1 MMVSLDNIIND
12 TSINEDL
19 IIGEKVFL
27 NEKISNQI
35 LQKSIFGTVV

>member
-1 MMVSLDNIIND
+1 MVSLDNIIND